1 MLPNTAEY
9 CGTTCGI
16 LRNIAA
22 LLAEYRGILRY
33 YCGILRH
40 YLRNTAEYCGTTCG
54 ILRNY
59 CGTTAVLLL
68 LLSAAALRNIAA
80 YLDALKMLSS
90 LESSRLSSAC
100 GFVTR

>member
-16 LRNIAA
+16 LRNIAV
-22 LLAEYRGILRY
+22 LLAEY
-33 YCGILRH
+33 CGILQH
-40 YLRNTAEYCGTTCG
+40 YLRNTAEL
-54 ILRNY
+54 LRNI
-59 CGTTAVLLL
+59 AVLLL

>member
-22 LLAEYRGILRY
+22 LLAEY
-33 YCGILRH
+33 CGILRH
-40 YLRNTAEYCGTTCG
+40 YLRNTAEL
-54 ILRNY
+54 LRNI
-59 CGTTAVLLL
+59 AELLL
-68 LLSAAALRNIAA
+68 LLSAAAMRNIAA